1 VLDDDGITT
10 PFPIQE
16 ATLPDALAGRDI
28 LGRAQTG
35 SGKTLGFALPLAARL
50 AGGRT
55 AAGRPRGLV
64 LVPTRELA
72 TQVQEVL
79 KPLAKAMRL
88 WVTTIYGGVS
98 QGPQGRTQPRRADMR
113 VDHPGRPAHP
123 GGERPWDLASA
134 ADT

>member
-1 VLDDDGITT
+1 MRQATFASLGVPASLVAVLDDDGITT

-55 AAGRPRGLV
+55 AARPAARA
-64 LVPTRELA
+64 RA
-72 TQVQEVL
+72 
-79 KPLAKAMRL
+79 
-88 WVTTIYGGVS
+88 
-98 QGPQGRTQPRRADMR
+98 RAD
-113 VDHPGRPAHP
+113 A
-123 GGERPWDLASA
+123 
-134 ADT
+134 